1 MIDPS
6 YSHAKTTVAD
16 EIAHPSYEDMPLAV
30 PDWSVACVL
39 LLAVL
44 VGGYLFHY
52 YCEFLHQDMKEEGS
66 EGTDAQ
72 KKDALAIPISEH
84 RMQAQLSEEKVFSP
98 ISVETCSTA
107 FTSIPEDGSFSSAP
121 VSRGTT
127 DRMGA
132 LPPTAKPSIS
142 PLSSNAR
149 PKSWSSSKKSGLASI
164 SESAQLTST
173 DCMTSSSS
181 ESSCLFLP
189 PELSPDFAESCK
201 DGMFCWKI
209 PPEHCHAFVLGSP
222 IEVQGE
228 PSLHARLVTAAR
240 GEKMLEMG
248 TMKDFSKPDVV
259 IGPLSQCLSSVAVAE
274 IIGPDGQ
281 VYGTFLRNADGGLEV
296 THTAR
301 EGNVLCLNPVKT
313 SKGAFLEIS
322 AEDHPISLV
331 NLNDPRTAGV
341 EIDSDPDVDAFLIVS
356 CVLASLVAAPELLLG
371 KDNRHS
377 M

>member
-1 MIDPS
+1 
-6 YSHAKTTVAD
+6 
-16 EIAHPSYEDMPLAV
+16 
-30 PDWSVACVL
+30 
-39 LLAVL
+39 
-44 VGGYLFHY
+44 
-52 YCEFLHQDMKEEGS
+52 
-66 EGTDAQ
+66 
-72 KKDALAIPISEH
+72 
-84 RMQAQLSEEKVFSP
+84 
-98 ISVETCSTA
+98 
-107 FTSIPEDGSFSSAP
+107 
-121 VSRGTT
+121 
-127 DRMGA
+127 
-132 LPPTAKPSIS
+132 
-142 PLSSNAR
+142 
-149 PKSWSSSKKSGLASI
+149 
-164 SESAQLTST
+164 
-173 DCMTSSSS
+173 
-181 ESSCLFLP
+181 
-189 PELSPDFAESCK
+189 
-201 DGMFCWKI
+201 
-209 PPEHCHAFVLGSP
+209 
-222 IEVQGE
+222 
-228 PSLHARLVTAAR
+228 
-240 GEKMLEMG
+240 MLEMG

-259 IGPLSQCLSSVAVAE
+259 VGPLSQCLSSVAVAE